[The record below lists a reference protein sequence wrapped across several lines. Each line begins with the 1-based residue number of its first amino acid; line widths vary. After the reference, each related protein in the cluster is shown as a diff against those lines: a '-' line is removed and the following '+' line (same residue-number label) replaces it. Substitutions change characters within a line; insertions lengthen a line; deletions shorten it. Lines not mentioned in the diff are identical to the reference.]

1 VIRRILLLLS
11 VAALMAAMLVA
22 SALPAFADRG
32 GVRGHHTEE
41 FAGPDCEEMTDC
53 KVTTTDAGG
62 DRFGGGRNT
71 TTVTFE
77 DQRAT
82 FVDTDTQGG
91 SRVAGGGNCSGQT
104 VFLSPDEAETT
115 FGGSGKRCNPR

>member
-1 VIRRILLLLS
+1 MRRILLVLS
-11 VAALMAAMLVA
+11 VAALMAAMMVA

-32 GVRGHHTEE
+32 GVRGHHTED

-71 TTVTFE
+71 TTVTVK
-77 DQRAT
+77 DQQAT
-82 FVDTDTQGG
+82 SVDTDTQGG
-91 SRVAGGGNCSGQT
+91 SRFAGGGNCSGHT
-104 VFLSPDEAETT
+104 DFLSPDEEQTT
-115 FGGSGKRCNPR
+115 FGGSGIRCNPR